1 MTNPTRIRIP
11 GTAFIDFESRSRCAL
26 KKRGGRNYWSDP
38 STEAICAVL
47 HDVDRGAQHIW
58 VPGDPPPVLGIAV
71 AHNGAMFDRF
81 AAAKYGWRVGAW
93 LDSSHLAKR
102 SGLPGAL
109 DKLAQRLLGRGKD
122 KTGNRFTLALSRPSR
137 AAATRGAMPE
147 LTPAVVERVVQYC
160 ANDVGVM
167 VDAWPELADWADVDV
182 EVAAVDLAINDRGIA
197 LDADLV
203 RALQAQL
210 VRLQGIA
217 VRGAA
222 RALGWSEADTWR
234 GARSVPIFRRATGLP
249 NAQKE
254 TLAAAVA
261 TGRIHPLVQ
270 ARAALASVAP
280 GKLAAALQFA
290 NADGRVRDSHLYY
303 GAHTGRWSSK
313 GIQLHNLPRVS
324 FEKACTGRY
333 ADWAMQDY
341 IEALAD
347 YALAG
352 GEVSAREVSGL
363 LRSVLVAS
371 PGCELQV
378 LDYSGIESRATA
390 WAAGD
395 EAALQVF
402 AAYDGGTGPDP
413 YCVAATGIFGYPV
426 NKTEDPEERGLGK
439 IAELGLGYQ
448 MGAPKFAATCA
459 KAGVDLAK
467 MGLSAERVVA
477 SWRKLRRAVV
487 QLWYA
492 CQRAFVR
499 AAEGRRSV
507 VGPWVYDSMGE
518 RDVVCVLP
526 SGRPIVY
533 RDVHVR
539 HGDRGPSCSYQGR
552 KKWREHVYGGKLV
565 ENAVQATCRDLL
577 AQALVRL
584 EHDGLS
590 PVLHVHD
597 EAVCQNAASASAE
610 ALAEMRR
617 IMSDAPEWAEGIPL
631 AFDGFK
637 GRRYRK

>member
-1 MTNPTRIRIP
+1 MTIRIP
-11 GTAFIDFESRSRCAL
+11 GTALIDFESRSRCAL
-26 KKRGGRNYWSDP
+26 KKRGGRNYWADP

-47 HDVDRGAQHIW
+47 HDVERGRRYTWA
-58 VPGDPPPVLGIAV
+58 PGDPPPVLGTAV

-81 AAAKYGWRVGAW
+81 AAEKYGWRVDTW

-109 DKLAQRLLGRGKD
+109 DELAQRRLGREKD
-122 KTGNRFTLALSRPSR
+122 KAGNRFTLALSRPSR

-147 LTPAVVERVVQYC
+147 LTPAVRERVVQYC
-160 ANDVGVM
+160 TNDVEVM
-167 VDAWPELADWADVDV
+167 VYAWPELEAWSDVDAD
-182 EVAAVDLAINDRGIA
+182 VAAVDLAINDRGIA
-197 LDADLV
+197 LDSDLV

-217 VRGAA
+217 VRDAA
-222 RALGWSEADTWR
+222 GALGWSEADARR
-234 GARSVPIFRRATGLP
+234 GARSVPIFRHATGLP

-261 TGRIHPLVQ
+261 AGNAHPLVS
-270 ARAALASVAP
+270 ARAALASVVP
-280 GKLAAALQFA
+280 GKLAAALQFV
-290 NADGRVRDSHLYY
+290 NPDGRVRDSHLYY
-303 GAHTGRWSSK
+303 GGHTGRWSSK

-324 FEKACTGRY
+324 FEKACTGRF
-333 ADWAMQDY
+333 DGWAMQDY

-347 YALAG
+347 YALDG
-352 GEVSAREVSGL
+352 GALTAREVSGL

-378 LDYSGIESRATA
+378 LDYSGIEARVTA

-395 EAALQVF
+395 EAALEVF
-402 AAYDGGTGPDP
+402 AAYDTGTGPDP
-413 YCVAATGIFGYPV
+413 YCVAASGIFGYPV
-426 NKTEDPEERGLGK
+426 SKKENPEERGLGK

-448 MGAPKFAATCA
+448 MGAPKFEATCA
-459 KAGVDLAK
+459 KASVDLAK

-499 AAEGRRSV
+499 ASEGRRSV

-552 KKWREHVYGGKLV
+552 KKWREHVYGGMLV

-577 AQALVRL
+577 AQALVQL
-584 EHDGLS
+584 ERDGLS

-597 EAVCQNAASASAE
+597 EAVCENAASVSAE

-617 IMSDAPEWAEGIPL
+617 VMSDAPEWAAGVPL
-631 AFDGFK
+631 AFDGFR
-637 GRRYRK
+637 GSRYRK